1 MKKTLLMLALLVAP
15 LAMNAQQFAHF
26 SLADVMQALPDWRNA
41 VTELQAVGQQYSND
55 LQTMREEILTKIEKY
70 QKEVNDQTPANIRER
85 REQEIKQLQDRF
97 EQAQE
102 DNTNSYQQ
110 QQQQKMEPIQ
120 KKILDAVNTVARNGN
135 YVYVVDKSAAQQNNM
150 IINEALSVDVT
161 SKIMEVLK
169 ITPED
174 ITAGKAFVAKMQQ
187 ESQQAAQQ
195 GTGVR

>member
-15 LAMNAQQFAHF
+15 LAMSAQQFAHF

-41 VTELQAVGQQYSND
+41 VTELQTIGQQYSND
-55 LQTMREEILTKIEKY
+55 LQAMREEIQTKLEKY
-70 QKEVNDQTPANIRER
+70 QKEVTETTPANIRER
-85 REQEIKQLQDRF
+85 KEQEIMQLRERY

-102 DNTNSYQQ
+102 DNTNNYQQ

-135 YVYVVDKSAAQQNNM
+135 YVYVVDKSAAQTNNM
-150 IINEALSVDVT
+150 IINEAMSVDVT
-161 SKIMEVLK
+161 NKIMDVLGIK
-169 ITPED
+169 PED

-187 ESQQAAQQ
+187 EAQQ
-195 GTGVR
+195 QQQPATR